1 MSKNTL
7 LAALSCNVFS
17 SYTGTPIYLLPST
30 RETKTIRPKL
40 SNDSMSF
47 NQPGKPWDWTCPI
60 FWRCFLCF
68 CSPEGISRIFS
79 GWVKYTL
86 CQATIPTKPQSLP
99 IKGAWDDLPL
109 PKPSQW
115 HCRKGAWKWTCWLWK
130 GSTWT
135 IAYLIKIDK
144 ISLMA
149 LYHCIGCKV

>member
-1 MSKNTL
+1 MQCFFIL
-7 LAALSCNVFS
+7 HWHFS
-17 SYTGTPIYLLPST
+17 ICFLPPVRLRPSDRNCQMIQCRST
-30 RETKTIRPKL
+30 NLENPEIL
-40 SNDSMSF
+40 
-47 NQPGKPWDWTCPI
+47 GTCPI

-68 CSPEGISRIFS
+68 CSPEGRSRIFS